1 MEQGTASEDR
11 LSPAPGTS
19 IVVGHDGS
27 RDADFALLAALDL
40 AAQLQ
45 QVPDLVVVRAWS
57 LTTAPKP
64 PDWEFGYVPS
74 FDEYAAAVHSE
85 LVQDTRTATGK
96 YPSVPVSYRA
106 VHSSAAKGLI
116 EISRDARML
125 VVGSRGRGGLV
136 GMLLG
141 SVGDQC
147 VRHATCPVL
156 VVHPPH

>member
-1 MEQGTASEDR
+1 MDQETAPEGR

-27 RDADFALLAALDL
+27 RDAGVALLTALDL

-45 QVPDLVVVRAWS
+45 PVPDLVVVRAWS

-74 FDEYAAAVHSE
+74 FDEYAAAVHDE
-85 LVQDTRTATGK
+85 LVRDCAKAAAR
-96 YPSVPVSYRA
+96 YPAVPVSYRA
-106 VHSSAAKGLI
+106 VHSSPAKGLI
-116 EISRDARML
+116 DISRDARML

-156 VVHPPH
+156 VVHPPR